1 MFRLDDQ
8 PEYVQ
13 YSTTISS
20 IGYNVTTDELLASV
34 IEGKRGYNTYMKLK
48 LKNSVDM
55 VPIVNAINSSVR
67 TSTIDKDRFVK
78 DTLRNTSSLLA
89 GSSTTL
95 ESSSFKNELDEK
107 LGDFYNFINEKYR
120 NDYSNAIV
128 INMADHMNKQVR
140 IDNQQK
146 ILLSKNFTSYT
157 LIDRSIILGTFYYVY
172 NDKILL
178 TLMVKKD
185 FVYQFR
191 ENLKL
196 GFIDPS
202 HTEIWVDKSLLDE
215 SDRRKLNKWIR
226 EVLMMKLV
234 MSGFKIVEKDDIIS
248 ELIYFPKI
256 KFKTPSEIAE
266 FRAGLNKMF
275 ANE

>member
-20 IGYNVTTDELLASV
+20 IGYNVNTDELLASI

-48 LKNSVDM
+48 LKNNVDM

-67 TSTIDKDRFVK
+67 TSVIDKDRFVR

-107 LGDFYNFINEKYR
+107 LGEFYNFINEKYR